1 MQQILTSVD
10 ETNISHVDGIQ
21 IRVEPDKFYLL
32 IYSYIT
38 VLWSVSDDVILN
50 FSTPQSASKSS
61 KM

>member
-38 VLWSVSDDVILN
+38 VL
-50 FSTPQSASKSS
+50 
-61 KM
+61 